1 MIKATTF
8 QIFAII
14 MLLSHVRFG
23 KVRID
28 FDIYNL
34 RNQFGFI
41 EIKEQNLFK
50 YKEML
55 PIAHE
60 EMGKYLAPIDHLNKK
75 TTLSLIK
82 ICMKDSLFFN
92 NQKSNINNA
101 DGLPCK
107 VIENPQDLN
116 AEQIKQ
122 FEHFDIKT
130 TDVISWENADVLMNK
145 YNDKKIDLKL
155 YIERVD
161 KVYAIFTIQEADNLI
176 IL

>member
-23 KVRID
+23 KARID
-28 FDIYNL
+28 
-34 RNQFGFI
+34 I
-41 EIKEQNLFK
+41 EILSLNNPFDFEEIKDKMPFDLKITQF
-50 YKEML
+50 
-55 PIAHE
+55 IAYE
-60 EMGKYLAPIDHLNKK
+60 EKRKYLALIEHLNEK
-75 TTLSLIK
+75 TTLSPIK
-82 ICMKDSLFFN
+82 LCEEDSLFFN
-92 NQKSNINNA
+92 KKNSYINNA

-116 AEQIKQ
+116 DERSKEFKKFNIRIQ
-122 FEHFDIKT
+122 
-130 TDVISWENADVLMNK
+130 DVISWENADVLMNK

-155 YIERVD
+155 YIERPNNI
-161 KVYAIFTIQEADNLI
+161 YAIFTIQEADNLI